1 MSFAVLFSLGFF
13 ITPEPENSQQLG
25 EKLFFDPILSA
36 DRTISCASC
45 HLPAFA
51 FADTATLSSGV
62 AGTLG
67 ARNSPSCM
75 NMAARRIFFYDGRA
89 ETLEEQT
96 LQPIRDAKEM
106 NLPVAQAVKRLR
118 IDLNYSKWFK
128 KIYNQKPDSNLLADA
143 LATYLRTL
151 ESPGDAAADLWVNGD
166 SNAMTASQIRG
177 RKVFMVKGK
186 CFDCHFSPDFTGDEF
201 KNVGL
206 FDGKT
211 NRDEGRFAITKD
223 SNDLGK
229 FKVPS
234 LRNIA
239 ITAPYMHDGRF
250 KTLEEVVDFYDNP
263 DKFIPN
269 ARNRDILLSN
279 PLYLTD
285 EEKKDLI
292 QFLHALTDAQFLV
305 KK

>member
-1 MSFAVLFSLGFF
+1 
-13 ITPEPENSQQLG
+13 
-25 EKLFFDPILSA
+25 
-36 DRTISCASC
+36 
-45 HLPAFA
+45 
-51 FADTATLSSGV
+51 
-62 AGTLG
+62 
-67 ARNSPSCM
+67 
-75 NMAARRIFFYDGRA
+75 
-89 ETLEEQT
+89 
-96 LQPIRDAKEM
+96 M
-106 NLPVAQAVKRLR
+106 NLPVVQAVKRLR
-118 IDLNYSKWFK
+118 TNLNYLKWFK

-143 LATYLRTL
+143 LASYLRTL
-151 ESPGDAAADLWVNGD
+151 ESPGDAPADLWVNGD
-166 SNAMTASQIRG
+166 SNAMSSAQIRG
-177 RKVFMVKGK
+177 RKIFMVKGK

-211 NRDEGRFAITKD
+211 NRDEGRFVITKD

-239 ITAPYMHDGRF
+239 VTAPYMHDGRF

-269 ARNRDILLSN
+269 ARNRDILLTH
-279 PLYLTD
+279 PLHLTD
-285 EEKKDLI
+285 EEKKDLV

-305 KK
+305 RK